1 MTVHGLHEEVT
12 RRHQASL
19 RNALGPIVGDALG
32 RRTEVT
38 DILINDDGR
47 LWVDTL
53 TEGMTDTGEVISA
66 EQTGAMLAFIAGLM
80 DKLVDARNPIL
91 EGEIPFNGNRIEG
104 VVPPI
109 SHRPILAIRKRAEKV
124 FPLSDYLHPSEGTDA
139 TASRTAAAPPE
150 RGYEATLRW
159 AARERKNIL
168 IAGGTN
174 SAKTS
179 LLNSLLGLLLE
190 ESGPS
195 ERFFLIEDTFELQ
208 CPAPNKINLQTSE
221 DVSLARLVR
230 VAMRMR
236 PDRIIIGEVRGAEAL
251 PMLRAWNTGHDGGI
265 CTVHANS
272 AAEGLDRLEELVQE
286 AGVPPQSR
294 LIARTIDV
302 VCFLRRVGHR
312 ARVIAEMLRVTG
324 HDGRDYTTGPVE
336 P

>member
-1 MTVHGLHEEVT
+1 MSVHDLHGEVT

-19 RNALGPIVGDALG
+19 RNALGPIVGEALE
-32 RRTEVT
+32 RRDVT

-47 LWVDTL
+47 LWLDTV
-53 TEGMTDTGEVISA
+53 TDGMTDSGEIVSG
-66 EQTGAMLAFIAGLM
+66 EQAGAMLAFIAGLM

-109 SHRPILAIRKRAEKV
+109 SHRPILAIRKRAHKV
-124 FPLSDYLHPSEGTDA
+124 FPLADYLRPPQGSG
-139 TASRTAAAPPE
+139 SAAPPAAEPPPE
-150 RGYEATLRW
+150 RGYEATIRW
-159 AARERKNIL
+159 AARERKNVL

-179 LLNSLLGLLLE
+179 LLNSLLGLVLE
-190 ESGPS
+190 ESGPN

-208 CPAPNKINLQTSE
+208 CPATNKINLQTSE
-221 DVSLARLVR
+221 NVSLARLVR

-236 PDRIIIGEVRGAEAL
+236 PDRIIIGEVRGREAL
-251 PMLRAWNTGHDGGI
+251 PMLRAWNTGHDGGL

-286 AGVPPQSR
+286 AGVPPQPR

-312 ARVIAEMLRVTG
+312 ARVIAEMIRVTG
-324 HDGRDYTTGPVE
+324 HDGRDYKVVPIE